1 MNLRRALPFVVLG
14 LALAV
19 PATPQER
26 LEYEL
31 PPGTRVRLTVEGS
44 QVEGYLSGR
53 QGNSVRLALLDHNPF
68 APEMTVPLSAATRVE
83 VHVGRKR
90 HTKVGA
96 LVGAVVMGLTGIW
109 GPVDSSPECYQASS
123 APCSRGESIAISA
136 MAGAALGA
144 LAGYALTTDQW
155 APVPPEALGVAPP
168 TPEEIREAPG
178 GPGVPAGRSSPAR
191 VNVRF

>member
-1 MNLRRALPFVVLG
+1 MDPRRTLPFIILG
-14 LALAV
+14 LALAAS
-19 PATPQER
+19 ATPQQHP
-26 LEYEL
+26 EYEL
-31 PPGTRVRLTVEGS
+31 PPGARVRLTVQGS

-53 QGNSVRLALLDHNPF
+53 QGDSVRLALLDGNPF
-68 APEMTVPLSAATRVE
+68 AAEMAVPLSAATRVE

-90 HTKVGA
+90 HTKAGA
-96 LVGAVVMGLTGIW
+96 LIGAVAMGLTGIW

-144 LAGYALTTDQW
+144 LAGYAITTDQW

-178 GPGVPAGRSSPAR
+178 GPGVPAGRSFPAR
-191 VNVRF
+191 VSVRF